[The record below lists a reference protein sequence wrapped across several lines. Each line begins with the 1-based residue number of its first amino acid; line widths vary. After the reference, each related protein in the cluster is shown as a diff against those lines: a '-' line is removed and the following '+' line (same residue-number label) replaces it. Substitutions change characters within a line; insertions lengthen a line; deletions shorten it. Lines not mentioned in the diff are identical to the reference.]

1 MNKLFKRILIITG
14 HYGCGKTSLAISLAQ
29 MRRQAG
35 AEVTLIDLDIVNP
48 YFRTADFRA
57 PLEQAGI
64 RVITPAYASSNL
76 DIPALSAAVDAA
88 ITGSGEVILDVGGDD
103 AGAVALGRYAA
114 ALTAQ
119 DADMWYL
126 FNSCRYLTATPEDC
140 AVLLEEIQ
148 RVSRLSVTGLVN
160 TTNLGPETTPALIRH
175 SLDFARQTAA
185 ITGKPLVATAADARL
200 TDSLHD
206 LPDLLPVKTL
216 VALPWQ

>member
-64 RVITPAYASSNL
+64 RVITPAYAGSNL

-88 ITGSGEVILDVGGDD
+88 ITGSGEVILDVGGESTRP
-103 AGAVALGRYAA
+103 GA
-114 ALTAQ
+114 
-119 DADMWYL
+119 
-126 FNSCRYLTATPEDC
+126 S
-140 AVLLEEIQ
+140 I
-148 RVSRLSVTGLVN
+148 RVRSL
-160 TTNLGPETTPALIRH
+160 RH
-175 SLDFARQTAA
+175 WPQSLPSIPT
-185 ITGKPLVATAADARL
+185 
-200 TDSLHD
+200 S
-206 LPDLLPVKTL
+206 
-216 VALPWQ
+216 